1 MFFCRNHDSQTP
13 RTEIADKTSE
23 VFSKMLFSLFK
34 AIPRSENG
42 IKASKVYQI
51 KKDAMHKTRAWRLEY
66 LEPDRI
72 TPTRFSQPLQS

>member
-1 MFFCRNHDSQTP
+1 MNFNAKVCMFFCRNHDSQTP

-51 KKDAMHKTRAWRLEY
+51 KKDAMWKSAARV
-66 LEPDRI
+66 
-72 TPTRFSQPLQS
+72 TPEAQCR

>member
-13 RTEIADKTSE
+13 RSEIVDKTSE

-34 AIPRSENG
+34 AIPRSGNG
-42 IKASKVYQI
+42 IKASEVYQI
-51 KKDAMHKTRAWRLEY
+51 KKRRHAKTRAWRLEY

-72 TPTRFSQPLQS
+72 TPTR